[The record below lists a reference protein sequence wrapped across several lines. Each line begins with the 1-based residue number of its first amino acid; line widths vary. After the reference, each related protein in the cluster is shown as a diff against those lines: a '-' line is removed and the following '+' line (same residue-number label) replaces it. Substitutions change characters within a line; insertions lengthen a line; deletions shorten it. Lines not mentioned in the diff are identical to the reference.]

1 MQLRCV
7 DCGHAMPADVR
18 YACEKCGGIL
28 EVEEPI
34 GTSIGDHAYLRRT
47 MWRYADRLSVADA
60 GAIVSLGEGCT
71 PLHRAKRLEASI
83 PGFKGEIWIKDETIN
98 PTGSFKDRL
107 ISAAVSRARELE
119 CRGIICASSGNAG
132 ASTAAYAARAGMD
145 AIIVVPTRTPEE
157 KLTQI
162 ASYGALLVKVDGHY
176 SHSYDVAIRLAEEQG
191 LFNVTTTFLNPYGVD
206 ALKVVGEELA
216 EQLGGRVPDYVLVPT
231 GAGPLVKG
239 VVQGFAE
246 RPGGRLPKTVAV
258 QAAGCAPIVR
268 AFERGEE
275 TVTAW
280 GEPQTIAS
288 GISDPLIGYERD
300 GSYTLRLV
308 RQSGGLAAAVSDD
321 EIRAAM
327 SDLAR
332 MEGLLAEPTGAS
344 SFAAARK
351 LIETDRIS
359 RDAIVVCM
367 VTGHGYKDMK
377 VFRSLPIRVSHLPA
391 EPVAAQ
397 LASVLEAQAARRIK
411 LMIVS

>member
-1 MQLRCV
+1 
-7 DCGHAMPADVR
+7 
-18 YACEKCGGIL
+18 
-28 EVEEPI
+28 
-34 GTSIGDHAYLRRT
+34 
-47 MWRYADRLSVADA
+47 
-60 GAIVSLGEGCT
+60 
-71 PLHRAKRLEASI
+71 
-83 PGFKGEIWIKDETIN
+83 
-98 PTGSFKDRL
+98 
-107 ISAAVSRARELE
+107 
-119 CRGIICASSGNAG
+119 
-132 ASTAAYAARAGMD
+132 
-145 AIIVVPTRTPEE
+145 
-157 KLTQI
+157 
-162 ASYGALLVKVDGHY
+162 
-176 SHSYDVAIRLAEEQG
+176 
-191 LFNVTTTFLNPYGVD
+191 
-206 ALKVVGEELA
+206 
-216 EQLGGRVPDYVLVPT
+216 VPT

-391 EPVAAQ
+391 EPDAAQ

>member
-7 DCGHAMPADVR
+7 DCGHGMPADVH

-28 EVEEPI
+28 EVDAPV
-34 GTSIGDHAYLRRT
+34 GTSIGGDPNLQRT
-47 MWRYADRLSVADA
+47 MWRYAHRLSVSDA

-71 PLHRAKRLEASI
+71 PLHRAEQLEASI
-83 PGFKGEIWIKDETIN
+83 PGFKGKIWIKDETVN

-107 ISAAVSRARELE
+107 ISAAVSRARELG
-119 CRGIICASSGNAG
+119 CRGIVCASSGNAG
-132 ASTAAYAARAGMD
+132 ASTAAYAARAGLK
-145 AIIVVPTRTPEE
+145 AIIVVPTHTPEE

-162 ASYGALLVKVDGHY
+162 AAYGALLVKVDGHY
-176 SHSYDVAIRLAEEQG
+176 SRSYDVAIRLSREQG

-206 ALKVVGEELA
+206 ALKLVGEELA

-239 VVQGFAE
+239 IVQGFAE
-246 RPGGRLPKTVAV
+246 REGGKLPRTVAV
-258 QAAGCAPIVR
+258 QAVGCAPIVR

-280 GEPQTIAS
+280 GTPETIAS

-308 RQSGGLAAAVSDD
+308 RQSGGLAVAVTDD

-332 MEGLLAEPTGAS
+332 LQGLLAEPTGAS
-344 SFAAARK
+344 SFAAARQLVK
-351 LIETDRIS
+351 SGRIPQ
-359 RDAIVVCM
+359 DAVIVCM

-377 VFRSLPIRVSHLPA
+377 IFRALPTRVRHLPA
-391 EPVAAQ
+391 EPDAAQ
-397 LASVLEAQAARRIK
+397 LASIFDTYPT
-411 LMIVS
+411 